1 MSEEMTTVQESAP
14 AELCA
19 VVKREGVAEQQQ
31 VALIGSFA
39 PYHAQIAAA
48 RKTSEAIT
56 NGGDPLQRKM
66 ARECRLELRRVR
78 SAIEN
83 TRKDAKADA
92 LRYGKAVDGMA
103 NVLKFLC
110 EPEEKRLEEIEQA
123 EVRKEQARI
132 AALVE
137 SRTAALIEADA
148 NPAAYNLGAMD
159 DATWDT
165 VLAGAVKAKQDR
177 IEAERKAE
185 AVRIERE
192 RKEAEE
198 RERIKAENE
207 RLKAEAEKREAE
219 IKAEREKAEKAA
231 QEAAAKAAKERA
243 EIEAKAKAER
253 EKEAAERAKVEAR
266 LKVEREAAQKAAQA
280 AADEAARVAKAA
292 ADERAKREAD
302 EAKAKADKAAADK
315 AESDRLAKLAA
326 APDKEKLLVFA
337 AAVLDLELPEMATDA
352 GRAVIVGI
360 GTMQGKMAMWIKQEA
375 GKL

>member
-31 VALIGSFA
+31 AVLIGSFA

-48 RKTSEAIT
+48 RKTSETIT
-56 NGGDPLQRKM
+56 NGADPLQRKM

-78 SAIEN
+78 CAIEN

-110 EPEEKRLEEIEQA
+110 EPEEERLEEIEQA

-137 SRTAALIEADA
+137 SRMTALIEAEA
-148 NPAAYNLGAMD
+148 NPAAYNLAAMD

-185 AVRIERE
+185 TDRIERE

-198 RERIKAENE
+198 RARIKAENE

-219 IKAEREKAEKAA
+219 IKAEREK
-231 QEAAAKAAKERA
+231 
-243 EIEAKAKAER
+243 
-253 EKEAAERAKVEAR
+253 EAAERAKVEAK
-266 LKVEREAAQKAAQA
+266 LKAEREAAQKAAQA

-292 ADERAKREAD
+292 ADERAKVEAA
-302 EAKAKADKAAADK
+302 EAKAKAEKAAAEQ

-326 APDKEKLLVFA
+326 APDKEKLLAFA

-352 GRAVIVGI
+352 GRAVIIGI

>member
-1 MSEEMTTVQESAP
+1 MSEEMMTVQETAP

-31 VALIGSFA
+31 AVLIGSFA

-48 RKTSEAIT
+48 RKTSEAIV
-56 NGGDPLQRKM
+56 NGADPLQRKM

-78 SAIEN
+78 CAIEN

-110 EPEEKRLEEIEQA
+110 EPEEERLEEIEQA

-137 SRTAALIEADA
+137 SRTAALIEVDA
-148 NPAAYNLGAMD
+148 HAEAYNLAVMD
-159 DATWDT
+159 DATWT
-165 VLAGAVKAKQDR
+165 AVLADAVKAKQDR

-185 AVRIERE
+185 ADRIERE

-198 RERIKAENE
+198 RARIKAENE

-219 IKAEREKAEKAA
+219 IKAEREAA
-231 QEAAAKAAKERA
+231 Q
-243 EIEAKAKAER
+243 
-253 EKEAAERAKVEAR
+253 
-266 LKVEREAAQKAAQA
+266 QAAQA

-292 ADERAKREAD
+292 ADERAKREAA
-302 EAKAKADKAAADK
+302 EAKAKAEKAAAEK

-326 APDKEKLLVFA
+326 APDKEKLLAFA
-337 AAVLDLELPEMATDA
+337 LEIGAMQIPELVTDA
-352 GRAVIVGI
+352 GIRIGGGVII
-360 GTMQGKMAMWIKQEA
+360 MQRKMVAWIEQEA

>member
-1 MSEEMTTVQESAP
+1 MAANTNRKGEGMSEEMMAVQETAP

-31 VALIGSFA
+31 AVLIGSFA

-48 RKTSEAIT
+48 RKTSETIT

-78 SAIEN
+78 CAIEN

-110 EPEEKRLEEIEQA
+110 EPEEERLEEIEEA
-123 EVRKEQARI
+123 DVRKEQARI

-137 SRTAALIEADA
+137 SRTAALIEAEA
-148 NPAAYNLGAMD
+148 NQAAYNLGAMD

-177 IEAERKAE
+177 IEADRKAE
-185 AVRIERE
+185 SDRIERE

-219 IKAEREKAEKAA
+219 IS
-231 QEAAAKAAKERA
+231 
-243 EIEAKAKAER
+243 AER
-253 EKEAAERAKVEAR
+253 EKEAAERAKVEAK
-266 LKVEREAAQKAAQA
+266 LKAERESAQKAAQA
-280 AADEAARVAKAA
+280 AADESARVAKVA

-302 EAKAKADKAAADK
+302 EAKAKSEKAAAEK
-315 AESDRLAKLAA
+315 AESDRLATLAA
-326 APDKEKLLVFA
+326 APDKEKLLAFA
-337 AAVLDLELPEMATDA
+337 AAVLGLPLPTMATKEGKKVVA
-352 GRAVIVGI
+352 GIA
-360 GTMQGKMAMWIKQEA
+360 TMQCKMSEWIEQEA

>member
-1 MSEEMTTVQESAP
+1 MSEEMMTVQESAP
-14 AELCA
+14 AELCAELCA

-31 VALIGSFA
+31 AVLIGSFA

-48 RKTSEAIT
+48 RKTSETIT

-78 SAIEN
+78 CAIET

-110 EPEEKRLEEIEQA
+110 EPEEERLEEIEQT

-137 SRTAALIEADA
+137 SRTAALIEVDA
-148 NPAAYNLGAMD
+148 HAEAYNLAVMD
-159 DATWDT
+159 DATWT
-165 VLAGAVKAKQDR
+165 AVLADAVKAKQDR

-185 AVRIERE
+185 ADRIERE

-198 RERIKAENE
+198 RARIKAENE

-219 IKAEREKAEKAA
+219 
-231 QEAAAKAAKERA
+231 
-243 EIEAKAKAER
+243 R
-253 EKEAAERAKVEAR
+253 EKEAVERAKVESALR
-266 LKVEREAAQKAAQA
+266 AEREAAQKAAQA

-292 ADERAKREAD
+292 ADERAKREAA
-302 EAKAKADKAAADK
+302 EAKAKAEKAAAEK

-326 APDKEKLLVFA
+326 APDKEKLLAFA
-337 AAVLDLELPEMATDA
+337 AAVENMELPAMATA
-352 GRAVIVGI
+352 SGKKIIIGI
-360 GTMQGKMAMWIKQEA
+360 ASMQSKMAMWIKQEA

>member
-1 MSEEMTTVQESAP
+1 MSEEVVMQESAP

-19 VVKREGVAEQQQ
+19 VVKREGVAEPQQA
-31 VALIGSFA
+31 VLIGSFA
-39 PYHAQIAAA
+39 PYLAQIAAA

-56 NGGDPLQRKM
+56 SGADPLQRKM

-78 SAIEN
+78 CAIEN

-110 EPEEKRLEEIEQA
+110 EPEEERLEAIEQA
-123 EVRKEQARI
+123 EARKEQARI

-137 SRTAALIEADA
+137 LRTAALIEAEA

-165 VLAGAVKAKQDR
+165 VLAGAVKARQDR

-185 AVRIERE
+185 AERIERE

-219 IKAEREKAEKAA
+219 I
-231 QEAAAKAAKERA
+231 
-243 EIEAKAKAER
+243 
-253 EKEAAERAKVEAR
+253 AAERAKTEKAAKDAAAIAAKVEAA
-266 LKVEREAAQKAAQA
+266 LKAERDAAAKAAQA
-280 AADEAARVAKAA
+280 AAVEAAKVAKAA

-302 EAKAKADKAAADK
+302 EAKAKADREAAEH
-315 AESDRLAKLAA
+315 AERDRLAKLAA
-326 APDKEKLLVFA
+326 APDKVKLLAFA
-337 AAVLDLELPEMATDA
+337 AVVMDLNLPTMATEA
-352 GRAVIVGI
+352 GKKIVAGI
-360 GTMQGKMAMWIKQEA
+360 ATMQGKMAGWIQAEA
-375 GKL
+375 DKL

>member
-1 MSEEMTTVQESAP
+1 VNKEMVMQETAP

-31 VALIGSFA
+31 SVLIGSFA

-48 RKTSEAIT
+48 RKTSETIT
-56 NGGDPLQRKM
+56 NGADPLQRKM

-78 SAIEN
+78 CAIEN

-110 EPEEKRLEEIEQA
+110 EPEEERLEEIEQT
-123 EVRKEQARI
+123 EVQKEQARI

-137 SRTAALIEADA
+137 SRTAALIEVDA

-159 DATWDT
+159 DATWST
-165 VLAGAVKAKQDR
+165 VLAGAVKANQDR
-177 IEAERKAE
+177 IETDRKAE
-185 AVRIERE
+185 ADRIERE

-198 RERIKAENE
+198 RASIKAENE

-219 IKAEREKAEKAA
+219 IKAERD
-231 QEAAAKAAKERA
+231 
-243 EIEAKAKAER
+243 
-253 EKEAAERAKVEAR
+253 KEADERAKVEAA
-266 LKVEREAAQKAAQA
+266 LKAERESAQKAAQA
-280 AADEAARVAKAA
+280 AADEAARVAKDA
-292 ADERAKREAD
+292 ADERAKRDAA
-302 EAKAKADKAAADK
+302 EAKAKADKAAAEQ
-315 AESDRLAKLAA
+315 AERDRLAKLAA
-326 APDKEKLLVFA
+326 APDKEKLIALA
-337 AAVLDLELPEMATDA
+337 CDIDLLKMPTLDTNE
-352 GRAVIVGI
+352 GKRIGNGIVI
-360 GTMQGKMAMWIKQEA
+360 MQQKMVAWIKQEA

>member
-1 MSEEMTTVQESAP
+1 MGVAENNNEGEGGMSQEMTMQAP

-31 VALIGSFA
+31 AALIGSFA

-56 NGGDPLQRKM
+56 SGADPLQRKM

-78 SAIEN
+78 CAIEN

-110 EPEEKRLEEIEQA
+110 EPEEERLEAIEQA

-132 AALVE
+132 AALIE
-137 SRTAALIEADA
+137 QRTAALIEAEA
-148 NPAAYNLGAMD
+148 NPAAYNLGLMD

-165 VLAGAVKAKQDR
+165 VLAGAVKARQDR

-185 AVRIERE
+185 AERIERE

-207 RLKAEAEKREAE
+207 RLIAEAEKRETE
-219 IKAEREKAEKAA
+219 I
-231 QEAAAKAAKERA
+231 
-243 EIEAKAKAER
+243 KAER
-253 EKEAAERAKVEAR
+253 EKEAAERAKVEAA
-266 LKVEREAAQKAAQA
+266 LIAEREAAHRAAQA

-292 ADERAKREAD
+292 ADERAKREAA
-302 EAKAKADKAAADK
+302 EAKAKADREAAEQ
-315 AESDRLAKLAA
+315 AERDRQAKLAA
-326 APDKEKLLVFA
+326 APDKVKLKTFA
-337 AAVLDLELPEMATDA
+337 DMIAGLELPAVATDA
-352 GRAVIVGI
+352 GAKIVVGI
-360 GTMQGKMAMWIKQEA
+360 ASMQGKLAAWIHGEA
-375 GKL
+375 DKL

>member
-1 MSEEMTTVQESAP
+1 MSEEMVMQETAP

-31 VALIGSFA
+31 AVLIGSFA

-48 RKTSEAIT
+48 RKTSETIT
-56 NGGDPLQRKM
+56 NGADPLQRKM

-78 SAIEN
+78 CAIET

-110 EPEEKRLEEIEQA
+110 EPEEERLEEIEQA

-185 AVRIERE
+185 ADRIERE

-198 RERIKAENE
+198 RDRIKAENE

-219 IKAEREKAEKAA
+219 IEAERK
-231 QEAAAKAAKERA
+231 
-243 EIEAKAKAER
+243 
-253 EKEAAERAKVEAR
+253 KEAAERSKVEAA
-266 LKVEREAAQKAAQA
+266 LKAEREAAQRAAQD

-292 ADERAKREAD
+292 ADERAKREAA
-302 EAKAKADKAAADK
+302 EAKAKAEKAAAEK
-315 AESDRLAKLAA
+315 AEHERLAKLAA
-326 APDKEKLLVFA
+326 APDKEKLLA
-337 AAVLDLELPEMATDA
+337 LAGDIERLQMPTLDTNE
-352 GRAVIVGI
+352 GKRVGNGI
-360 GTMQGKMAMWIKQEA
+360 IIMRQKMVAWIKQEA
-375 GKL
+375 GEL

>member
-1 MSEEMTTVQESAP
+1 VSEEMMTVQEPAP

-31 VALIGSFA
+31 AVLIGSFA

-48 RKTSEAIT
+48 RKTSETIT
-56 NGGDPLQRKM
+56 DGGDPLQRKM

-78 SAIEN
+78 CAIEN

-110 EPEEKRLEEIEQA
+110 EPEEERLEEIEQA

-137 SRTAALIEADA
+137 HRTVALQAVNA
-148 NPAAYNLGAMD
+148 NPAAYNLAVMD
-159 DATWDT
+159 DATWES
-165 VLAGAVKAKQDR
+165 VMSAAVKADQDR
-177 IEAERKAE
+177 LAAE
-185 AVRIERE
+185 AKEQADRIERE
-192 RKEAEE
+192 RKESEE

-219 IKAEREKAEKAA
+219 IKAEREK
-231 QEAAAKAAKERA
+231 
-243 EIEAKAKAER
+243 
-253 EKEAAERAKVEAR
+253 EAAERAKVEAK
-266 LKVEREAAQKAAQA
+266 LKAEREAAQKAAQA

-292 ADERAKREAD
+292 ADERAKREAA
-302 EAKAKADKAAADK
+302 EAKAKADRAAADK

-326 APDKEKLLVFA
+326 APDKEKLLA
-337 AAVLDLELPEMATDA
+337 LALEIGAMQIPELVTDA
-352 GRAVIVGI
+352 GIRIGSGI
-360 GTMQGKMAMWIKQEA
+360 ITMQRKMVAWIEQEA

>member
-1 MSEEMTTVQESAP
+1 MSEEMVMQETAP

-19 VVKREGVAEQQQ
+19 VVKRECVAEQQQ
-31 VALIGSFA
+31 AVLIGSFA

-48 RKTSEAIT
+48 RKTSETIT
-56 NGGDPLQRKM
+56 NGADPLQRKM

-78 SAIEN
+78 CAIET

-110 EPEEKRLEEIEQA
+110 EPEEERLEEIEQA

-137 SRTAALIEADA
+137 SRTAALIEAEA

-159 DATWDT
+159 DATWDA

-177 IEAERKAE
+177 IETDRKAE
-185 AVRIERE
+185 ADRIDRE

-198 RERIKAENE
+198 RARIKEENE

-219 IKAEREKAEKAA
+219 IKAEREKES
-231 QEAAAKAAKERA
+231 
-243 EIEAKAKAER
+243 
-253 EKEAAERAKVEAR
+253 AERAKVEAA
-266 LKVEREAAQKAAQA
+266 LKAEREAAQQAAQA

-292 ADERAKREAD
+292 AVERAKHEAA

-315 AESDRLAKLAA
+315 AEFDRLAKLAA
-326 APDKEKLLVFA
+326 APDKEKLLAFA
-337 AAVLDLELPEMATDA
+337 SVVLGLPLPTMATDA
-352 GRAVIVGI
+352 GRKVVAGI
-360 GTMQGKMAMWIKQEA
+360 ATMQGKMAGWIQSEA
-375 GKL
+375 DKL

>member
-1 MSEEMTTVQESAP
+1 MSEEMTVQETAP

-31 VALIGSFA
+31 SVLIGSFA

-48 RKTSEAIT
+48 RKTSETIT
-56 NGGDPLQRKM
+56 DGGDPLQRKM

-78 SAIEN
+78 CAIEN

-110 EPEEKRLEEIEQA
+110 EPEEERLEEIEQA
-123 EVRKEQARI
+123 ELRKEHARI

-185 AVRIERE
+185 ADRIERE

-198 RERIKAENE
+198 RDRIKAENE

-219 IKAEREKAEKAA
+219 IKAEREK
-231 QEAAAKAAKERA
+231 
-243 EIEAKAKAER
+243 
-253 EKEAAERAKVEAR
+253 EAAERSKVEAA
-266 LKVEREAAQKAAQA
+266 LKAEREAAQRAAQD

-292 ADERAKREAD
+292 ADERAKREAA
-302 EAKAKADKAAADK
+302 EAKAKAEKAAAEK
-315 AESDRLAKLAA
+315 AEHERLAKLAA
-326 APDKEKLLVFA
+326 APDKEKLLA
-337 AAVLDLELPEMATDA
+337 LAGDIERLQMPTLDTNE
-352 GRAVIVGI
+352 GKRVGNGI
-360 GTMQGKMAMWIKQEA
+360 IIMRQKMVAWIKQEA